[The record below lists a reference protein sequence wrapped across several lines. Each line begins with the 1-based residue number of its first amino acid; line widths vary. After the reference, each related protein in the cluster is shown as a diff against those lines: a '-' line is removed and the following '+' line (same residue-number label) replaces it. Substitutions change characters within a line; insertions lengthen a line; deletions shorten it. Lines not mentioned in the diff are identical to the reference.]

1 MKIRVL
7 LSASLFLM
15 LFSVKGLAQDK
26 NCDVKQLQAETY
38 DFALKNL
45 DSIKKYVK
53 SAQVT
58 AAFELSEKG
67 EVKNIDYYLAYGAK
81 EQKKVKVWKGLET
94 FVKEIF
100 SRCTESH
107 FYNGRDQ
114 VIKADFGIPLVK
126 EEITKAKKAL
136 EGTQGYTAPGTGL
149 TDVAKNSKY
158 TIEVKSLTVGKKT
171 NEPLVK
177 EGVLD
182 FDRSKM
188 IRLSEIFH
196 IAFDIVKPS
205 GSKTTYVTYK
215 LYERVDNKGRIIT
228 SEQWRPVVNGKVN
241 LSVKGIR
248 DTHPGVQHIK
258 VGEEFDFDIQITFH
272 N

>member
-1 MKIRVL
+1 MKIRIL

-53 SAQVT
+53 SSQITV
-58 AAFELSEKG
+58 AFEMTETG
-67 EVKNIDYYLAYGAK
+67 VVKNIDYYLAYGAK
-81 EQKKVKVWKGLET
+81 EQKKVKVWKGLEA
-94 FVKEIF
+94 FVKETF
-100 SRCTESH
+100 SRCPESH
-107 FYNGRDQ
+107 FYNGREQ
-114 VIKADFGIPLVK
+114 VVKADFAIPLVK
-126 EEITKAKKAL
+126 EDIAKAKKNL
-136 EGTQGYTAPGTGL
+136 EGSDGYTAPGTGL
-149 TDVAKNSKY
+149 TDVPKNSKY

-171 NEPLVK
+171 NEALVK
-177 EGVLD
+177 DGTLD
-182 FDRSKM
+182 YDRSKM

-196 IAFDIVKPS
+196 IAFDVVKPD
-205 GSKTTYVTYK
+205 GSKTTYVKYK

-258 VGEEFDFDIQITFH
+258 VGEEFDFDILITFKK
-272 N
+272 